1 MRFDQPLV
9 PGRLV
14 RRYKRFLAD
23 VRLDDGEIVT
33 AHCANPGTMISLLR
47 DDARV
52 LLSRSDNPNR
62 RTPFTWE
69 LVRVGRTWAGVNTMR
84 TNHVVE
90 AALRRHAIPELDG
103 YEEIR
108 PETPMGENRR
118 VDFLLR
124 TGDDLCFVEVKN
136 VTLAVGDVALFPDAV
151 TMRGRA
157 HLVELAERVAEGH
170 RAAMLYLVNRSDCVS
185 AGPAAHIDPG
195 YAETLAKAVEGGVE
209 TLAYRARAGK
219 HRIRVERRIPFR
231 VIP

>member
-1 MRFDQPLV
+1 MRFESPLV
-9 PGRLV
+9 PGRLI
-14 RRYKRFLAD
+14 RRHNRFLAD
-23 VRLDDGEIVT
+23 VRLDDYTVVT
-33 AHCANPGTMISLLR
+33 AHCPNPGTMISLLR
-47 DDARV
+47 KNARV

-62 RTPFTWE
+62 RTPLTWE

-90 AALRRHAIPELDG
+90 WALRHRRIPELDG

-124 TGDDLCFVEVKN
+124 SGDDLCFVEVKN
-136 VTLAVGDVALFPDAV
+136 VTLAVDGAGLFPDAV

-157 HLVELAERVAEGH
+157 HLEELMERVEEGH
-170 RAAMLYLVNRSDCVS
+170 RAVMLYLVNRGDCDR

-195 YAETLAKAVEGGVE
+195 YAGTLARAMERGVE
-209 TLAYRARAGK
+209 ALAYRARAG
-219 HRIRVERRIPFR
+219 RNGIRVERRIPFR
-231 VIP
+231 L